1 MEYNLNKQEQK
12 LLKLNKKA
20 EKALTREKAL
30 KILKKYAK
38 ATTAPQDPT
47 RCHNSLV

>member
-12 LLKLNKKA
+12 LLKLNTKA
-20 EKALTREKAL
+20 QRAVTREKAL
-30 KILKKYAK
+30 KILKKHAK
-38 ATTAPQDPT
+38 TTAAPQDPT